1 MGGKGRKLVRV
12 SEGARRRDCTL
23 EGAGSNTSSIFGLA
37 SYLCSSTVTSRVKE
51 NKAKSEQGTDT
62 LHWSSQT
69 QSCLI
74 SSSGHG
80 INDAG
85 DHRGLVSSKHIT

>member
-23 EGAGSNTSSIFGLA
+23 EGAGSETRSIFGLA
-37 SYLCSSTVTSRVKE
+37 SYLCSSTVTSRAKE
-51 NKAKSEQGTDT
+51 NKAKSEQGTYCT
-62 LHWSSQT
+62 RVRSSQT

-74 SSSGHG
+74 SSSGH
-80 INDAG
+80 
-85 DHRGLVSSKHIT
+85 